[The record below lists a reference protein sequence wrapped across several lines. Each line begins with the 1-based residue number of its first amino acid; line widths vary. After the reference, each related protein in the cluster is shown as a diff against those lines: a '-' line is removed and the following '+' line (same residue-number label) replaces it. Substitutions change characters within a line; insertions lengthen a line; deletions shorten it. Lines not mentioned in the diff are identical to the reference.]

1 MVCAPA
7 VVGSGMSNADL
18 PEPDGATNVSRTPTL
33 ALVLAGGG
41 LAGIAWELGVL
52 RGLADVDAA
61 LAERVMG
68 SDVVVG
74 TSAGSVVGA
83 QVTAASGADAG
94 ATLDHLYAAQRVEA
108 TTELSADLDLTSFG
122 QRLATA
128 TASARS
134 AAEVRR
140 AVGAF
145 ALAADTV
152 APQERLAV
160 IRTRL
165 PRPEWPA
172 RDLRIVT
179 VDARSGDRRV
189 IDGGSG
195 VDLALAV
202 AASCAVPGIW
212 PVVTIGDRQY
222 VDGGVHS
229 GANADVAAGCDV
241 VLVLSPTLPDG
252 PTVLGRPL
260 ADELIDLGSA
270 AVHVIHADAASL
282 AAFGANPLSPST
294 RRPSAAA
301 GREVGR
307 AHAAR
312 VAALLEPS
320 RA

>member
-1 MVCAPA
+1 MRRV
-7 VVGSGMSNADL
+7 
-18 PEPDGATNVSRTPTL
+18 PTT

-52 RGLADVDAA
+52 QGLADVDPA
-61 LAERVMG
+61 LAARVLA

-83 QVTAASGADAG
+83 QVTVATSADPSP
-94 ATLDHLYAAQRVEA
+94 TLEQLYAAQRVDA
-108 TTELSADLDLTSFG
+108 TAELSADLDLTSFA
-122 QRLATA
+122 QRLAAA
-128 TASARS
+128 TAGARS

-152 APQERLAV
+152 PAQERLAV

-165 PRPEWPA
+165 PRPQWPE
-172 RDLRIVT
+172 RDLRVVT
-179 VDARSGDRRV
+179 LDAQSGERRV
-189 IDGGSG
+189 LDRHSG
-195 VDLALAV
+195 VDLALAI

-212 PVVTIGDRQY
+212 PVVAIDGHHYT
-222 VDGGVHS
+222 DGGVHS
-229 GANADVAAGCDV
+229 GANADVAAGCDI

-252 PTVLGRPL
+252 PTMLGRPL
-260 ADELIDLGSA
+260 ADELVDLGPA
-270 AVHVIHADAASL
+270 AVHVIYADADSV
-282 AAFGANPLSPST
+282 AAFGANPLSPTT
-294 RRPSAAA
+294 RPPSAAA

-312 VAALLEPS
+312 VAALLGPT
-320 RA
+320 AA